1 MRVARRAL
9 IVGYDPGITSAISI
23 LDMHGNLVSLVSKR
37 DAAKGD
43 VIKMILAFG
52 RPVIISTDKNPLP
65 RSVGKLAS
73 NLGIKP
79 FCPQMSL
86 SHMEKERLIKEL
98 EVKAKNRHE
107 MDALAASIKAWK
119 NYKELSAKVENA
131 LKQLGLAELFD
142 AALEK
147 LLRKES
153 YSIHEAVNEALLEKY
168 KIS

>member
-1 MRVARRAL
+1 MTTARKAL

-23 LDMHGNLVSLVSKR
+23 LDMHGNLVSLISKR
-37 DAAKGD
+37 DAAKAD
-43 VIKMILAFG
+43 IIKMISEFG

-79 FCPQMSL
+79 FYPEMSL
-86 SHMEKERLIKEL
+86 SHTQKEELVREL
-98 EVKAKNRHE
+98 EVEAKNRHE

-119 NYKELSAKVENA
+119 NYRELSVKVSNA
-131 LKQLGLAELFD
+131 LKKLGLTDLFD
-142 AALEK
+142 VVLEK

-153 YSIHEAVNEALLEKY
+153 YSVHEAVNKALLEKY